1 MTITT
6 IPFEVLNRYSEEV
19 QFTAQIECSPDA
31 PPGLKLGLA
40 VKWAI
45 KAGANLS
52 GAYLSGANL
61 SRANLWGANLSGANL
76 SRADLS
82 GANLSGADLS
92 GANLSGAY
100 LSGANLSGANLSGAN
115 LPKAVQAMRPK
126 DDAEAKARLEA
137 VATAALA
144 GDDTLKMTDW
154 HYCETSH
161 CVAGWAVHLAGPA
174 GYLLEEI
181 VGPHAAG
188 AILLGDDAAKHF
200 YDSNADAKAW
210 LASVMPDPVAA

>member
-45 KAGANLS
+45 KA
-52 GAYLSGANL
+52 
-61 SRANLWGANLSGANL
+61 
-76 SRADLS
+76 
-82 GANLSGADLS
+82 